1 VLKFF
6 VSCFNEFRF
15 HDCARSKRHVGTQL
29 SPHLAASHLLNKK
42 SIKMSSGE
50 LPLEE
55 YHRAQSI
62 GSGSF
67 GSIVTVYNDDGE
79 EFAMKLFIDD
89 DDDDDCYGMSLGALR
104 EVSILRMLRVKNAH
118 PNIIAIHDI
127 QPSYGEDDE
136 SPGILAMA
144 MPLFREGSLGDC
156 FSKFTSKKQKVVI
169 AHGILSAV
177 AFLHENAIIHRDIKS
192 DNILLKISE
201 EDDSLY
207 CPVLIDFSLAKATH
221 PEVIISGRS
230 ATDSSVMESEPT
242 HTPSMGTPTYRAPE
256 VVDEEPYSFPA
267 DLWSVGVVLMEL
279 LRGSMLEAV
288 KDKGA
293 THLIAQ
299 YLEELPKEQPF
310 PELIR
315 GLLQVDPSERW
326 TARRAL
332 QCDLFQKYGLASN
345 EIVDSSNTFH
355 HISLSEALPLVD
367 IDEADSDAV
376 LDMGKE
382 NNSNATIKQR
392 MVSKTKKKRINP
404 VLSKRFKKIQKIC
417 EWMGWENP
425 MTVQAAMAYS
435 IQMADLVDDNAV
447 DNVSGLLDC
456 ITLAHK
462 FFEQH
467 LCCTSD
473 IERLYA
479 HFSNSQ
485 AEWDPDTYAENE
497 GTLFMMMDFCLY
509 PRKIV
514 DYSAV

>member
-1 VLKFF
+1 
-6 VSCFNEFRF
+6 
-15 HDCARSKRHVGTQL
+15 
-29 SPHLAASHLLNKK
+29 
-42 SIKMSSGE
+42 MSSGE

-89 DDDDDCYGMSLGALR
+89 EDDDDDYDSYGISLGALR
-104 EVSILRMLRVKNAH
+104 EVSILRMLREQNAH
-118 PNIIAIHDI
+118 PNIVAIHDI
-127 QPSYGEDDE
+127 QPCYGESE
-136 SPGILAMA
+136 GSSGILAMA
-144 MPLFREGSLGDC
+144 MPLFPEGSLGDC
-156 FSKFTSKKQKVVI
+156 FSKITSKKQKVVI

-177 AFLHENAIIHRDIKS
+177 AFLHENSIIHRDIKS
-192 DNILLKISE
+192 DNILLKLSE

-207 CPVLIDFSLAKATH
+207 RPVLIDFSLAKATH

-230 ATDSSVMESEPT
+230 ITDASFLESEPT

-256 VVDEEPYSFPA
+256 VVDEVPYSFPA
-267 DLWSVGVVLMEL
+267 DLWSVGVVLIEL

-299 YLEELPKEQPF
+299 YLEELPQEQPF

-332 QCDLFQKYGLASN
+332 QCDLFQKFGLVTN
-345 EIVDSSNTFH
+345 ENDDSSHTFR
-355 HISLSEALPLVD
+355 HISLSEALPLD
-367 IDEADSDAV
+367 DNGEGDSNTV
-376 LDMGKE
+376 LEMGKE
-382 NNSNATIKQR
+382 NTGNVTAKQR
-392 MVSKTKKKRINP
+392 ASSKIRKQRIDP
-404 VLSKRFKKIQKIC
+404 ILSKRFKKIQKIC

-425 MTVQAAMAYS
+425 MTVQAAMVFS
-435 IQMADLVDDNAV
+435 IRMADLVDDNEVENLAGS
-447 DNVSGLLDC
+447 SGLLDC
-456 ITLAHK
+456 IVLAHK

-473 IERLYA
+473 LERLYH

-497 GTLFMMMDFCLY
+497 STLFMLMDFCLY
-509 PRKIV
+509 PRRIV
-514 DYSAV
+514 DYNAGG